1 MIQFVLVLPT
11 YVKLNRKLTFLSI
24 DGIDKISRSCPWN
37 SDPNCT
43 QNSASGWVIRGEG
56 GEGVVG
62 GQGEG
67 RFRGWMKGTGMGLG
81 EGGLDS
87 RVSGVKGV

>member
-1 MIQFVLVLPT
+1 M
-11 YVKLNRKLTFLSI
+11 
-24 DGIDKISRSCPWN
+24 
-37 SDPNCT
+37 
-43 QNSASGWVIRGEG
+43 
-56 GEGVVG
+56 VG

-67 RFRGWMKGTGMGLG
+67 CFRGWMKGTGMGLG